1 MCAYRKEVQER
12 ERSSKKLQME
22 VSSLKEEV
30 KILEDQI
37 ATQEDVVKKAKPD
50 EAKLEEMNAEVEAC
64 RGEFEE
70 AMENSRCGTNPNIL
84 IQYIV
89 VLLGF
94 FSK

>member
-1 MCAYRKEVQER
+1 MFAYRKEVQER

-50 EAKLEEMNAEVEAC
+50 EAKLEEMNANGSA
-64 RGEFEE
+64 
-70 AMENSRCGTNPNIL
+70 AASQGTRKAWTRL
-84 IQYIV
+84 ERLSTRRWTY
-89 VLLGF
+89 
-94 FSK
+94 